1 MVEAQTRMETP
12 TLIALMILAALVGYG
27 IDQGLELLN
36 RSLTRWKYSH

>member
-27 IDQGLELLN
+27 IDQVLELLN
-36 RSLTRWKYSH
+36 RSLTRWKYSQ